1 MSLEN
6 NTLEDDLLSYLEK
19 ISSNIFVYYA
29 RERISDHLVWYAKIV
44 SPDFFLHM
52 NGSGALNFNN
62 KLYCAGNGIKQRES
76 KMVPFP

>member
-1 MSLEN
+1 MR
-6 NTLEDDLLSYLEK
+6 EK
-19 ISSNIFVYYA
+19 EF
-29 RERISDHLVWYAKIV
+29 SDHLVWYAKIV